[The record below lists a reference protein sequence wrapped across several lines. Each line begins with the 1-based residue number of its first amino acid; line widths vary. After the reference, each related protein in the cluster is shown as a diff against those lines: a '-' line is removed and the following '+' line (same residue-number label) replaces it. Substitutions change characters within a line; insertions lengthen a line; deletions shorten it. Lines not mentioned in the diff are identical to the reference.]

1 MTTYYVIRGTRLG
14 KMEDGNYYLFEN
26 GKWIPD
32 TKNTIQD
39 YLMGFDPCEPAGSPY
54 GIGSMSIIDQIEEI
68 PQKEAIKM
76 INRLM
81 L

>member
-1 MTTYYVIRGTRLG
+1 MTTYYVIRGTILG

-32 TKNTIQD
+32 TKNIIQD
-39 YLMGFDPCEPAGSPY
+39 YLMGFDPYEPAGSPY
-54 GIGSMSIIDQIEEI
+54 GIGSMSIMDQIEEI
-68 PQKEAIKM
+68 PLKEAIKM